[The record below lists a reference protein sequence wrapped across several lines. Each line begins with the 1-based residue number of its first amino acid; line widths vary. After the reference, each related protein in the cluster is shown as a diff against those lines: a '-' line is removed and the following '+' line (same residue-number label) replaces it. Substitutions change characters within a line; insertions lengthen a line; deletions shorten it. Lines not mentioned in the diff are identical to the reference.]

1 MDSTASIPEVALTP
15 TLLVRAGG
23 DDASLYGCD
32 IRDAHEVI
40 PLRPMTRLPGAP
52 ACVRGLINLRGTIVT
67 VLDLGVRL
75 DATRAPTTEGSILLV
90 RLGEHVAGLVVSE
103 VVDVRGITVDET
115 TPTANE
121 GITRGIAT
129 VDGAAVVVLDLDALL
144 VQVLRF

>member
-1 MDSTASIPEVALTP
+1 
-15 TLLVRAGG
+15 
-23 DDASLYGCD
+23 
-32 IRDAHEVI
+32 
-40 PLRPMTRLPGAP
+40 
-52 ACVRGLINLRGTIVT
+52 

-103 VVDVRGITVDET
+103 VVDVRGIAVDET
-115 TPTANE
+115 TPSANE

>member
-32 IRDAHEVI
+32 IREAHEVI
-40 PLRPMTRLPGAP
+40 PLRPMTRLPAAP

-67 VLDLGVRL
+67 VIDLGVRL
-75 DATRAPTTEGSILLV
+75 DATSVPTTDGSILLV
-90 RLGEHVAGLVVSE
+90 RIGEHVAGLVVSE
-103 VVDVRGITVDET
+103 VVDVRSIAVDET
-115 TPTANE
+115 TPSANE

-129 VDGAAVVVLDLDALL
+129 VDDTAVVVLDLDALL
-144 VQVLRF
+144 MQVLRF